1 MISAPS
7 LLLKNRGPIDSSL
20 LFLHVGSLVGFHRT
34 CTPTLTVGILFDCFP
49 DHALTRVLL
58 DYEAKVGV
66 WTLHRV
72 GQGVGLHLNA
82 GDRSL
87 LRLLQCLVEI
97 IQRCWR
103 LKPLILGSVR
113 RHIRR
118 MPLNGA
124 HDPSDH
130 RTCII
135 VDQSLL
141 R

>member
-72 GQGVGLHLNA
+72 HLGFELA
-82 GDRSL
+82 DL
-87 LRLLQCLVEI
+87 LWVAHAVNKNLKQAAIIDEAVLLYDVL
-97 IQRCWR
+97 
-103 LKPLILGSVR
+103 
-113 RHIRR
+113 
-118 MPLNGA
+118 
-124 HDPSDH
+124 
-130 RTCII
+130 
-135 VDQSLL
+135 QSLIFSEL
-141 R
+141 SQLPETFHYH